1 MRRSATPRADAP
13 APPRADGRKCPHLD
27 AGTGPALIQSTE
39 DEPSPPP
46 GKDLAMGYSIFYII
60 GVVVVVALIL
70 AWLF

>member
-1 MRRSATPRADAP
+1 MPMRPQRRAA
-13 APPRADGRKCPHLD
+13 ARRKCALLD
-27 AGTGPALIQSTE
+27 AGTGPALIQSAE